1 VSAEYRRVTIEEGSV
16 PAAPNA
22 AGAAGVLLTD
32 VDRTD
37 AELARSAAAGDA
49 GSFGVL
55 YDRHFP
61 AVYRYAFLRARDRME
76 AEDVTS
82 ETFVRALR
90 FLHRYEPRAPFAAWL
105 VRIARNVIIDRSRR
119 ETRRETRERAFA
131 TPDVQDPEREAVAR
145 GEAREVRA
153 ALARLSE
160 LQRDVVILRYYAG
173 LSTEEI
179 SAAIGKGASTV
190 RGIQHRAIAALR
202 RELEPAT

>member
-1 VSAEYRRVTIEEGSV
+1 MSIEERSV

-22 AGAAGVLLTD
+22 PGAAGVVLTD
-32 VDRTD
+32 VDPSD

-49 GSFGVL
+49 ASFGLL

-61 AVYRYAFLRARDRME
+61 TVYRYAFLRARDRME

-82 ETFVRALR
+82 ETFIRALR

-105 VRIARNVIIDRSRR
+105 VRIARNVLIDRARRESRR
-119 ETRRETRERAFA
+119 EIRERAFA
-131 TPDVQDPEREAVAR
+131 TPDVVDPEREALAR
-145 GEAREVRA
+145 GEARELRA

-160 LQRDVVILRYYAG
+160 LQRDVLILRYFAG

-179 SAAIGKGASTV
+179 SAAIGKGASTI